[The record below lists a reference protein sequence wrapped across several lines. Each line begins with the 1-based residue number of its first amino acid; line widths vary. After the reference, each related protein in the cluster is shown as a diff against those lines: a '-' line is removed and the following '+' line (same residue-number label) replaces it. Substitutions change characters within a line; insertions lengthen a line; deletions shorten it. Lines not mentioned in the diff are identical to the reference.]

1 MFPATFLPLT
11 FAAAPTRAK
20 RFTGLFLR
28 AWRNTFINRA
38 YTLEFDESS
47 SIGLPRH
54 RGYAEQ
60 KSFRHHRARSQQDW
74 HFHRVLR
81 GVHRLQHA
89 SGASDLYEVEEQLY
103 KELK

>member
-1 MFPATFLPLT
+1 MFPATFPPPT
-11 FAAAPTRAK
+11 FASAPTRVK
-20 RFTGLFLR
+20 RFTDLFPR
-28 AWRNTFINRA
+28 AWGNTFINRA
-38 YTLEFDESS
+38 YTLEFAESS
-47 SIGLPRH
+47 SSSSPRH

-89 SGASDLYEVEEQLY
+89 SGASDLYGSGRTT
-103 KELK
+103 